1 MYEKL
6 LQIEKNHLE
15 GISAAYVIL
24 SQFFISI
31 AQAIIKR
38 AHQSTYS
45 LLYHRG
51 IMIVIG
57 IFASSKQEY
66 FPKGKINALVF

>member
-1 MYEKL
+1 MYAKL
-6 LQIEKNHLE
+6 LHIEKNHLE
-15 GISAAYVIL
+15 GISALYVIL

-57 IFASSKQEY
+57 IFATSK
-66 FPKGKINALVF
+66 